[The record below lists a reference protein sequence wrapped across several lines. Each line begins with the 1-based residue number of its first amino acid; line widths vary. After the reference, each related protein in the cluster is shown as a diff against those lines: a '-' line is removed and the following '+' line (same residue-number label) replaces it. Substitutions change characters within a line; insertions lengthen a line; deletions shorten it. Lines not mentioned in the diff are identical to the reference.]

1 MVKENANAKINL
13 FLDVVS
19 RREDGFHNIKSIMQS
34 VSLCD
39 TLFVSASRADK
50 TEILINADSVDLPT
64 DKNNLIFASA
74 AKYLEYFGIN
84 AEVEIKLEK
93 RIPIGAGLGGGSAD
107 AAATLRAMNKIFG
120 LATKGELLSLATQIG
135 SDVPFCLVGG
145 TALCEGRG
153 EIITPI
159 AFGGELHL
167 VIAIGKDRVS
177 TPHAYRALDEL
188 CNFEFTPD
196 QRGDLLA
203 GEMSRGEISFG
214 NLYNIFERVTDLPE
228 ISKIK
233 EILTKSGAECSL
245 MSGSGPSIF
254 GVFAD
259 RQSAENAKNR
269 LVFEG
274 FTAFYANGV
283 TV

>member
-39 TLFVSASRADK
+39 TLFVSASRTDK
-50 TEILINADSVDLPT
+50 TEILINADSADLPT
-64 DKNNLIFASA
+64 DKNNLIFVSA

-188 CNFEFTPD
+188 YNFEFTPD

-203 GEMSRGEISFG
+203 GEMSRGEISFD

-274 FTAFYANGV
+274 FSAFYANGV